1 MDIRRKIF
9 AWSAIGCATGIGF
22 LPQAVA
28 EISDDDFNALKQQV
42 QELSD
47 TRRETAGYVYYL
59 TNTLWFE
66 GDYEFFQSKGPSLV
80 PSGKWVFQL
89 SYGF

>member
-1 MDIRRKIF
+1 LNLN
-9 AWSAIGCATGIGF
+9 
-22 LPQAVA
+22 LPFINNLELV
-28 EISDDDFNALKQQV
+28 SRYDQV
-42 QELSD
+42 YDGLGSR
-47 TRRETAGYVYYL
+47 TRRETVGYVYYL

-66 GDYEFFQSKGPSLV
+66 GDYEFLQSRGPSLM

>member
-1 MDIRRKIF
+1 VYDGLGSR
-9 AWSAIGCATGIGF
+9 
-22 LPQAVA
+22 
-28 EISDDDFNALKQQV
+28 
-42 QELSD
+42 
-47 TRRETAGYVYYL
+47 TRRETVGYVYYL

-66 GDYEFFQSKGPSLV
+66 GDYEFLQSKGPSLV